1 MQRVILV
8 IIERIFAV
16 IYFMGLVKQIFEII
30 KRHLGD
36 TVTVIIKNN
45 NGLFLHTGYITE
57 INEDRITL
65 AEEPDSETGIE
76 LNFENEGEQK
86 IMHIYNTHQIDLM
99 NARKTQTLAEKL
111 KDKEKKK
118 VIFSSLKPFLQNR
131 LYFVY
136 RNKKVMHC
144 SSGLFYNMGI
154 MGISLKL
161 PPFFNQDLNL
171 PYDTILHIYSSDFK
185 DLII

>member
-1 MQRVILV
+1 
-8 IIERIFAV
+8 
-16 IYFMGLVKQIFEII
+16 MGLVVQIFEII
-30 KRHLGD
+30 KRHIGD
-36 TVTVIIKNN
+36 KVSVIIKNN
-45 NGLFLHTGYITE
+45 NGLFLHNSYLTDVDDESITISDE
-57 INEDRITL
+57 I
-65 AEEPDSETGIE
+65 DSENGTK
-76 LNFENEGEQK
+76 LNFENDGVQN
-86 IMHIYNTHQIDLM
+86 ILHIYNSHQIDLM
-99 NARKTQTLAEKL
+99 NARKTLTLAEKL

-118 VIFSSLKPFLQNR
+118 YIFGSLKPFLQNR

-144 SSGLFYNMGI
+144 SSGLFFNMGI

-171 PYDTILHIYSSDFK
+171 PYDTILHIYNSELN